1 MSLRIFINDREY
13 TSPVVK
19 YGLAVAV
26 FVGALAVSAL
36 IVFVL
41 LPTIGITL
49 VLSLGIFIVIAVA
62 AFSATVALTIGGV
75 LFAALLTLTEK
86 LMGRSGR
93 T

>member
-86 LMGRSGR
+86 LMGRSSR